1 MNRLRIEI
9 EIPATGEPTVFRIQD
24 HLKAVLESYGVR
36 YEIAP
41 FQTVMGVDPGSHSH
55 SYCYTPNVEVL
66 HEHNHVPWDYHQG
79 VMKPLPPIPEDFI
92 EEEEMEI

>member
-1 MNRLRIEI
+1 MMNNIRIEI

-36 YEIAP
+36 YEITP

-66 HEHNHVPWDYHQG
+66 HEHEHNHHVPW
-79 VMKPLPPIPEDFI
+79 KPLPPIPEDFI